1 MVISKG
7 FSLITNTFLDEN
19 RLQGLNEIGMEKKRE
34 KRRNSLQ
41 GPCKDLRKYKECLTE
56 PDDEEFAEEKKE
68 RIGYRFIKVDY
79 SNVKSVY
86 ENVLFSNLR
95 YKMHKFFYHLPICL
109 LRMKACGYNSKY
121 HTLGKSNAI
130 L

>member
-56 PDDEEFAEEKKE
+56 PDDEEFDEEKKE

-79 SNVKSVY
+79 SNIKSKSQ
-86 ENVLFSNLR
+86 NVCSN
-95 YKMHKFFYHLPICL
+95 KKH
-109 LRMKACGYNSKY
+109 
-121 HTLGKSNAI
+121 
-130 L
+130 

>member
-41 GPCKDLRKYKECLTE
+41 GPCKDLRKYKECSTE
-56 PDDEEFAEEKKE
+56 PDEESVEDKKE

-79 SNVKSVY
+79 SNVKSGY
-86 ENVLFSNLR
+86 ENV
-95 YKMHKFFYHLPICL
+95 
-109 LRMKACGYNSKY
+109 
-121 HTLGKSNAI
+121 
-130 L
+130 